1 LQQTGLSSGIDPEWM
16 YFMLEDKSDLVVLT
30 ADLVSAFV
38 THNRVRGEELPGL
51 IQTTYATLSGLTET
65 PQAEPA
71 KTEYAPAVSV
81 RKSLGS
87 REHIISM
94 IDGKPYRSLKR
105 HLSAQGLS
113 FDEYRSRYNLPD
125 SYPSVAPG
133 YSEARR
139 DIAKRLGLG
148 RKPKAAVPAPGDT
161 APAPKRAARATRTRT
176 KTA

>member
-1 LQQTGLSSGIDPEWM
+1 
-16 YFMLEDKSDLVVLT
+16 MLEDKSDLVVLT

-51 IQTTYATLSGLTET
+51 IQTTYATLSGLTEA

-71 KTEYAPAVSV
+71 KVEYAPAVSV

-113 FDEYRSRYNLPD
+113 FEEYKSRYHLPD

-148 RKPKAAVPAPGDT
+148 HKPKAAVPTPDG
-161 APAPKRAARATRTRT
+161 APKRTTRART
-176 KTA
+176 KPA